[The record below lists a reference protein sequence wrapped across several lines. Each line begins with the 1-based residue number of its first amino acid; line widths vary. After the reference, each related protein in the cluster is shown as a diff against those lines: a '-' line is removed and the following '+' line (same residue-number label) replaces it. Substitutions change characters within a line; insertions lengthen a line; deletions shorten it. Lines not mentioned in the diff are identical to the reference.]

1 MHPDDEQQPEETST
15 LHTRH
20 SEEPRITRRMTIETI
35 NTSNPF
41 DVFLERV
48 IIVMVGLPARGKSFL
63 SKAIVRYLN
72 FVGCP
77 TALFNAGSVRRDMQL
92 TGSDAN
98 FFDDGNKEA
107 VALREKMAMM
117 CLDRCLSYVSN
128 HGPVGCRVAILDATN
143 TTRARRRNVLQRCHE
158 HVKNVDPSVTVLFL
172 ETLADDPVLLEQN
185 YRMKLN
191 NEDYATKDPEQ
202 ALTDFRERVKK
213 YEAVYEPVTDEEASE
228 YPDFHYM
235 KMFNAGQKLISY
247 GVEGFLLRKIQRL
260 IGSVHL
266 RPHSIW
272 IVLTAQTENCRK
284 GVLGGDSDVS
294 GEGHEYARAVAQVLR
309 EREECAR
316 KEDFTKH
323 GKDEMSTVTIYTGT
337 KKAYKSLAHSVM
349 RKLESETYL
358 LTLGYAN
365 EICAGDLDSKS
376 VAELEFEHPDLMA
389 ARRLDKLNFRY
400 PGVGGESYVD
410 LVGRVNEVTCL
421 LEQSQGNSIVIC
433 DRAVYRCIKGY
444 FLGHSI
450 QEIPF
455 LDVEKGVLELRR
467 NNKGFTAIQFP
478 VFQGKCNGRL

>member
-1 MHPDDEQQPEETST
+1 
-15 LHTRH
+15 
-20 SEEPRITRRMTIETI
+20 
-35 NTSNPF
+35 
-41 DVFLERV
+41 
-48 IIVMVGLPARGKSFL
+48 MVGLPARGKSYL

-72 FVGCP
+72 FLGCP

-92 TGSDAN
+92 AGTDAN
-98 FFDDGNKEA
+98 FFDDSNTEA

-128 HGPVGCRVAILDATN
+128 HGQVGCRVAILDATN
-143 TTRARRRNVLQRCHE
+143 TTRARRRNVLQRCQE
-158 HVKNVDPSVTVLFL
+158 HARNVDPSVTVLFF
-172 ETLADDPVLLEQN
+172 ETLADDPALLEQN

-191 NEDYATKDPEQ
+191 NEDYASKDPEQ

-213 YEAVYEPVTDEEASE
+213 YEAVYEPVTDEEAHGL
-228 YPDFHYM
+228 PDFHYL
-235 KMFNAGQKLISY
+235 KLFNAGQKLISY
-247 GVEGFLLRKIQRL
+247 GVQGFVLRKIQRL

-284 GVLGGDSDVS
+284 GVLGGDSEMS
-294 GEGHEYARAVAQVLR
+294 AEGLQYAQAVAQVIR

-316 KEDFTKH
+316 KEDSTKH
-323 GKDEMSTVTIYTGT
+323 GKDEMSPITIYTGT
-337 KKAYKSLAHSVM
+337 RKAYKSLAHAVM
-349 RKLESETYL
+349 MELESETYL

-376 VAELEFEHPDLMA
+376 AADLEFEHPALMA
-389 ARRLDKLNFRY
+389 ARRRDKLNFRY

-444 FLGHSI
+444 FLGNSI

-455 LDVEKGVLELRR
+455 LEVEKGVLDLRR

-478 VFQGKCNGRL
+478 VFQGKCNGRQ